1 MGKRGGPGSVWSLPA
16 LGDGLL
22 RREMR
27 LESPKPG
34 SGNPHFLDNK
44 NVDLCCYNQ
53 SFQRQNP
60 CNVIAL
66 TLKIQRQRQTDLFP
80 PDYRFCHFVYIW
92 LAAVLALLQ
101 IGKFAFSTHSD
112 QGSRHPEDKVVGW
125 QLLQGVD
132 VTKNFQVFQK
142 FKHLLHKW
150 QLLHKRPRH
159 IEMYFPLNQ
168 NVIPTLMLA
177 ISKSE
182 FT

>member
-1 MGKRGGPGSVWSLPA
+1 MFKGDDKVVGGKTQCGEHGAGGGEHGAEGGTWAVEGGLGGLGGGNGKRGGSSGWSSAA
-16 LGDGLL
+16 LFDGLL

-112 QGSRHPEDKVVGW
+112 QGSRRLPAT
-125 QLLQGVD
+125 LLL
-132 VTKNFQVFQK
+132 FCPP
-142 FKHLLHKW
+142 
-150 QLLHKRPRH
+150 PRR
-159 IEMYFPLNQ
+159 
-168 NVIPTLMLA
+168 
-177 ISKSE
+177 
-182 FT
+182 

>member
-1 MGKRGGPGSVWSLPA
+1 MGKRGGPGSGWSLAA

-66 TLKIQRQRQTDLFP
+66 TLKIQRQRQTDLFRQIT
-80 PDYRFCHFVYIW
+80 DFVILSIFGWQQFWLSSKLGNLPFPRIPIRDRSATQKIKFQNLCW
-92 LAAVLALLQ
+92 LATFTFTFLLLLFCPPPRRESCWLATFYWEW
-101 IGKFAFSTHSD
+101 I
-112 QGSRHPEDKVVGW
+112 
-125 QLLQGVD
+125 
-132 VTKNFQVFQK
+132 
-142 FKHLLHKW
+142 
-150 QLLHKRPRH
+150 
-159 IEMYFPLNQ
+159 
-168 NVIPTLMLA
+168 
-177 ISKSE
+177 
-182 FT
+182 